1 MSHTVPAHLGIA
13 AAVALV
19 AVSVIYLFGDAT
31 TSELIGWFVFFA
43 FIQFGVSRAVHARR
57 CERCESAEMTEG
69 A

>member
-43 FIQFGVSRAVHARR
+43 FIQFGVSRAVHF
-57 CERCESAEMTEG
+57 
-69 A
+69 

>member
-19 AVSVIYLFGDAT
+19 AVFIIYLFGDAT
-31 TSELIGWFVFFA
+31 TSEMIGWFVFFA

-57 CERCESAEMTEG
+57 CERCERSGMTEG
-69 A
+69 V